1 MGFKRGPIR
10 ERSGGQIFG
19 VYEDDD
25 SDGDDVGNDYLA
37 DFKDSDE
44 EDAV

>member
-1 MGFKRGPIR
+1 MGFKKGPIR

-19 VYEDDD
+19 VDEDD
-25 SDGDDVGNDYLA
+25 SYDDDLNIDYMA
-37 DFKDSDE
+37 DAKDSDE